1 MSGPDPEA
9 FRRTVGLFATGVT
22 VVTTA
27 VDDVLHGMT
36 ANAFSSVSLDPLLV
50 LVCVSGRARMHDLL
64 AGAQTFA
71 VTVLSADQEPLS
83 RFFAGDRPAGRDQF
97 EGVGWHPAPTTGCPV
112 LSEGLAFVD
121 CRLTEMHEG
130 GDHSI
135 FLGEV
140 VDLGTLRP
148 DAAPLLW
155 FGGRYRRLVADGP
168 VAQDVP
174 NSRSPKSPS
183 PGTM

>member
-1 MSGPDPEA
+1 MTSSPGADE

-50 LVCVSGRARMHDLL
+50 LVCVAGRARMHDLL
-64 AGAQTFA
+64 AGAETFA
-71 VTVLSADQEPLS
+71 VTVLSAEQEPLS
-83 RFFAGDRPAGRDQF
+83 RFFAASRSPGRDQF
-97 EGVGWHPAPTTGCPV
+97 DGVAWQPAPVTGCPV
-112 LSEGLAFVD
+112 LSDGLAFVD
-121 CRLTEMHEG
+121 CRLTEIHEG

-155 FGGRYRRLVADGP
+155 FGGRYRRLVVDEP
-168 VAQDVP
+168 DDVTGV
-174 NSRSPKSPS
+174 
-183 PGTM
+183 GT